1 MRSVKPHQGIWDDPY
16 HILITTILS
25 TRTKDEVTDKV
36 SLRLFCKYPDPKSLA
51 NARIQDL
58 VDILRGVGFYRQKAS
73 SIKNTARIIHE
84 KYNGI
89 VPSEKYELIE
99 LPGVGT
105 KVANIVL
112 TFGYG
117 KDYIAVD
124 THVHRIFNRIGVV
137 RTKSP
142 EKTEKELE
150 LKLPKKYWKVVNS
163 YGVEFGKTICKPIK
177 PRCEICQL
185 RKVCKYY
192 EVHS

>member
-1 MRSVKPHQGIWDDPY
+1 MDSVSPHQGIWDDPY

-25 TRTKDEVTDKV
+25 TRTKDEVTDRI
-36 SLRLFCKYPDPKSLA
+36 SLKLFCKYPDPQSLA
-51 NARIQDL
+51 YANLQDL
-58 VDILRGVGFYRQKAS
+58 TNTIRGVGFYRQKAS
-73 SIKNTARIIHE
+73 SIKNTARIIME
-84 KYNGI
+84 KYHGK
-89 VPSEKYELIE
+89 VPNDKEKLLE

-124 THVHRIFNRIGVV
+124 THVHRIFNRIGIVK
-137 RTKSP
+137 TKSP

-150 LKLPKKYWKVVNS
+150 LKLPRKYWKVVNA

-177 PRCEICQL
+177 PKCEICQL
-185 RKVCKYY
+185 RKVCNYY
-192 EVHS
+192 EIHS